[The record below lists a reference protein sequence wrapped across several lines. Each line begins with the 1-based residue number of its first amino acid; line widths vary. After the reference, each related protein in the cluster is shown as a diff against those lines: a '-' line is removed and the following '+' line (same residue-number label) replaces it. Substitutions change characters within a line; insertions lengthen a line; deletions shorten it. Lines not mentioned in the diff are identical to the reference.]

1 MRQNKVKGFT
11 LIELL
16 IVIGL
21 IAVLAGAVIIAL
33 NPARQ
38 FAQARNSER
47 WSHLSALLSN
57 IQTNIAEN
65 RGTFSCTAG
74 AIPTTSTPMAKTGGY
89 DICSCLVP
97 TYIASLPVDPS
108 ATGASYTDCTAYN
121 TGYNILRN
129 AATGRVTL
137 TAPTLE
143 IVTTPISITQ

>member
-1 MRQNKVKGFT
+1 MRQKNVKGFT

-65 RGTFSCTAG
+65 RGTFSCAEG
-74 AIPTTSTPMAKTGGY
+74 VIPATSTAMSAAGY

-97 TYIASLPVDPS
+97 TYVASMPYDPS
-108 ATGASYTDCTAYN
+108 ATGAAYTDCTVYD
-121 TGYNILRN
+121 TGYTISRN
-129 AATGRVTL
+129 ATTGRVTVS
-137 TAPTLE
+137 APAAELGAV
-143 IVTTPISITQ
+143 ISVTQ